1 MKTMTVA
8 RFIEQQI
15 AISGKSQKA
24 IAAECGY
31 TNSNMITMFKQGT
44 TKVPLDK
51 VAAMAAALGA
61 DPRYLLRLAMSEYLP
76 EAWALIGRIMGLSVS
91 ITDDEVA
98 LLELVRTAGQG
109 RTPSL
114 AVTENRAELAAA
126 IECVVER
133 DNARD
138 EAAVARLEA
147 LPRNA
152 RAA

>member
-1 MKTMTVA
+1 
-8 RFIEQQI
+8 
-15 AISGKSQKA
+15 
-24 IAAECGY
+24 
-31 TNSNMITMFKQGT
+31 
-44 TKVPLDK
+44 
-51 VAAMAAALGA
+51 
-61 DPRYLLRLAMSEYLP
+61 
-76 EAWALIGRIMGLSVS
+76 MGLSVS